1 MQWRSAFRVILAL
14 LATAVVLVASVVAA
28 QSFTNAVTSDEIW
41 VQAGVHKPGTAQI
54 HTYTLKS
61 GVARYRQS

>member
-1 MQWRSAFRVILAL
+1 MHRRSAFQVVLAL
-14 LATAVVLVASVVAA
+14 LATAVALAASVVAA
-28 QSFTNAVTSDEIW
+28 QSLTNAVSSDEIW

-61 GVARYRQS
+61 GVAWYRQS